1 MFFLQRYKR
10 QHFNHSALRNANG
23 KKVINDF
30 LKTLKENVKQKGL
43 PKGFSVKQGPVHYS
57 TMLLKVFIGNWTFTL
72 SKCVLQGS
80 SSVSGK
86 CLTCPESRFSS
97 AGTEKLKGS
106 LSECQKPVMK
116 PAVRSWSLENPELN
130 SRVTG
135 IKFMWKILKKQPVQ
149 VTAGYIALCLKM
161 EGMAIYHAAFPRHY
175 ITVYI

>member
-1 MFFLQRYKR
+1 
-10 QHFNHSALRNANG
+10 
-23 KKVINDF
+23 
-30 LKTLKENVKQKGL
+30 
-43 PKGFSVKQGPVHYS
+43 
-57 TMLLKVFIGNWTFTL
+57 
-72 SKCVLQGS
+72 
-80 SSVSGK
+80 
-86 CLTCPESRFSS
+86 
-97 AGTEKLKGS
+97 
-106 LSECQKPVMK
+106 MK